1 MSVATASTA
10 APSRVRGTPRWPI
23 PLAGALVLVVAA
35 HLLAIVAWYAAP
47 EIVLE
52 PDLFVIGG
60 GVGLAWIAALAA
72 WAKRRRARR
81 E

>member
-10 APSRVRGTPRWPI
+10 APARVRGTPRWPI
-23 PLAGALVLVVAA
+23 PLAGGLVLVVAA
-35 HLLAIVAWYAAP
+35 HLLAIVAWYAAL

-60 GVGLAWIAALAA
+60 GVGLAWVAA